1 MTQLNLFP
9 SELFTPKKM
18 ELIKLVATGMTNKLI
33 AYELSLS
40 EATVKTYLSQIFDKT
55 GSENRVQLTNWYRD
69 NA

>member
-9 SELFTPKKM
+9 SDLFTPKKM
-18 ELIKLVATGMTNKLI
+18 EIIKLVATGRSNKLI

-40 EATVKTYLSQIFDKT
+40 EATVKTYLSAIFDKT